1 MDSNL
6 INIIKQV
13 DLFKRPYMMR
23 SERSIAGKAWD
34 IKGGSFFGT
43 FVTLFIFS
51 GLASY
56 STQIIKNWDDGLL
69 DIFTEQEQNNPMEDS
84 YTNDVALDQF
94 RFLQQIEAMLLK
106 DDPENLQKFFNHPAS
121 EVFEKQA
128 EGDPR

>member
-1 MDSNL
+1 MDSNFL
-6 INIIKQV
+6 NLIKQI

-34 IKGGSFFGT
+34 IQGGSFFGT

-56 STQIIKNWDDGLL
+56 STQIIKNWGDGLL

-94 RFLQQIEAMLLK
+94 RFL
-106 DDPENLQKFFNHPAS
+106 P
-121 EVFEKQA
+121 
-128 EGDPR
+128 